1 MSEANPLSAKQVQLK
16 GFSRTLAELEWLL
29 LILVLLYYV
38 SPGAHIDAGLGV
50 VIAMSAF
57 ALFVIAFRY
66 ANFFTRESRWK
77 LAIESWVMIVFI
89 SYVSYHTG
97 GVNSPLLNLYLMV
110 LITSALTLGKVT
122 TLLEFLLIAVVYLY
136 MGIPEYSRTSFTIV
150 DFSHLM
156 TLFAPFLLIT
166 YLTTML
172 AADVHDGMEVLRL
185 LSETDELTGLNN
197 RRAFTR
203 LVSREAKKASRYG
216 RPYSIMMID
225 IDNLKAINDR
235 HGHSAGDS
243 LLKMVSDSV
252 SDSLRESDIAARV
265 GGDEFLIMLTE
276 TDSERAREAGL
287 RLRTAIGNTIH
298 RADDLTITTT
308 VSIGISSYPDDSKDL
323 NEIMEFADKALYQS
337 KMDGRDTITAYHD
350 IA

>member
-1 MSEANPLSAKQVQLK
+1 MSGANPVSATQVQLK
-16 GFSRTLAELEWLL
+16 GFSRTMAELEWLL

-38 SPGAHIDAGLGV
+38 SPGAHIDQELGI
-50 VIAMSAF
+50 VIAMSVF
-57 ALFVIAFRY
+57 ALFIIAFRY
-66 ANFFTRESRWK
+66 ARFFTRETRWK
-77 LAIESWVMIVFI
+77 LAIESWAMILFI
-89 SYVSYHTG
+89 TYVSYHTG
-97 GVNSPLLNLYLMV
+97 GVHSPLLNLYLMV

-122 TLLEFLLIAVVYLY
+122 TLLEFLLIAAVYIY
-136 MGIPEYSRTSFTIV
+136 MGVPEYSRNSFTVV

-166 YLTTML
+166 YVTTML
-172 AADVHDGMEVLRL
+172 AADVHYGMEVLQS

-243 LLKMVSDSV
+243 LLKMVSGAV
-252 SDSLRESDIAARV
+252 SDSLRDSDIAARV
-265 GGDEFLIMLTE
+265 GGDEFLVMLTE
-276 TDSERAREAGL
+276 TDSEEAREAGS
-287 RLRTAIGNTIH
+287 RIKTAIGNTMSRMGDI
-298 RADDLTITTT
+298 TITSS
-308 VSIGISSYPDDSKDL
+308 VSIGISSYPDDSRDL

-337 KMDGRDTITAYHD
+337 KTDGRDTITAYHD